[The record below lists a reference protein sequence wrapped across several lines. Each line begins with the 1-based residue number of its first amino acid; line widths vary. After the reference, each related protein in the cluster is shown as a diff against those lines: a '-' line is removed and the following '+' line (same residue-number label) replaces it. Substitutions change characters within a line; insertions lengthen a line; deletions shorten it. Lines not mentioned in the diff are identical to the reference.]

1 MEIEPGESEVRGKT
15 GHVPRRGKS
24 DSLRLIYHVKHTCF
38 GFRHRFRTEGD
49 EILYIEQF

>member
-15 GHVPRRGKS
+15 GHVPHRGKS
-24 DSLRLIYHVKHTCF
+24 GSSRLRYHVKGTCV

-49 EILYIEQF
+49 RIPYIERF